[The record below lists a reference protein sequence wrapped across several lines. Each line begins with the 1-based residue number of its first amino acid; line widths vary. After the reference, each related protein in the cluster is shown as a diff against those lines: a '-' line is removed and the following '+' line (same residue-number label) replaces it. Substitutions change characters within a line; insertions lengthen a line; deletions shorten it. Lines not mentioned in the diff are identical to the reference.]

1 MIKKKFITTF
11 DNQMLPKLRVIRE
24 LPGSKKSASSSK
36 KPSTTSS
43 QISQRQ
49 LSQGL
54 KSPLINLNPNVDQ
67 EEINDPII
75 KQTTYRNDFQDHGI
89 DVCMA
94 KAYNFLSS
102 KNSSRAS
109 TEIKLSN

>member
-1 MIKKKFITTF
+1 
-11 DNQMLPKLRVIRE
+11 MLPKLRVIRE
-24 LPGSKKSASSSK
+24 LPGSKKSGS
-36 KPSTTSS
+36 KPSTRSS

-54 KSPLINLNPNVDQ
+54 KSPLINLNPNINGIDQ
-67 EEINDPII
+67 EEVNDPIL

>member
-1 MIKKKFITTF
+1 
-11 DNQMLPKLRVIRE
+11 MLPKLRVIRE
-24 LPGSKKSASSSK
+24 LPGSKKSGK

-54 KSPLINLNPNVDQ
+54 KSPSINFNPNM